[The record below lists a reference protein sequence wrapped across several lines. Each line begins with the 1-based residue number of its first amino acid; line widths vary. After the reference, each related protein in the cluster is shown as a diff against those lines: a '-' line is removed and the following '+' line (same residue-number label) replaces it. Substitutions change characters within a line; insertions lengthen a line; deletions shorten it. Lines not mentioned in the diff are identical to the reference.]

1 MNDNF
6 EDEEKRRRA
15 DEIMD
20 VQSEIAW
27 EHNQEMVGNSYKVL
41 IDREE
46 GGAFYGRTEY
56 DSPEVDNEV
65 LFTTNKNLKVGE
77 FVKAK
82 IVKADY
88 FDLHGEV

>member
-1 MNDNF
+1 
-6 EDEEKRRRA
+6 
-15 DEIMD
+15 
-20 VQSEIAW
+20 VQSEIAYKL
-27 EHNQEMVGNSYKVL
+27 NQEMVGNSYKVL

-46 GGAFYGRTEY
+46 SDVFYGRTEY

-65 LFTTNKNLKVGE
+65 IFTANKKLIVGE

-88 FDLHGEV
+88 FDLYGEV